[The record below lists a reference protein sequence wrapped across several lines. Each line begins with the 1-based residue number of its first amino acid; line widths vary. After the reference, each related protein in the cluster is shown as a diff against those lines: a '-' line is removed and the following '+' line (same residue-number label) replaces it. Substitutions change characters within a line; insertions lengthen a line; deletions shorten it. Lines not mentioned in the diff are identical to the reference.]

1 MSPDRGSHKR
11 LLLMAALLALA
22 GCGGSGAPRTQTVS
36 AARYAFEAPKGWTAA
51 RTRQS
56 AQASSGDSAVS
67 VTVFRLKRP
76 YRPGLWSRV
85 VPELDAAAASLA
97 DQLRGRI
104 ASRGTV
110 TVARRRARRYEIAF
124 RRSDGRFR
132 EQITFVLAG
141 PLEYQLLCR
150 YRAGG
155 DARPC
160 AALGSSFRLR

>member
-1 MSPDRGSHKR
+1 
-11 LLLMAALLALA
+11 MAALLALA
-22 GCGGSGAPRTQTVS
+22 GCGGSGAASTQTVT
-36 AARYAFEAPKGWTAA
+36 AERYAFEAPRGWTPS

-67 VTVFRLKRP
+67 VTVFRLTRP
-76 YRPGLWSRV
+76 YRPGLWPRV

-97 DQLRGRI
+97 DQLLGRV
-104 ASRGTV
+104 ASRATV
-110 TVARRRARRYEIAF
+110 TVAGRRSRRYEIAF
-124 RRSDGRFR
+124 RRSGGMFR

-150 YRAGG
+150 YRSGG